1 MREGRVFCS
10 FVGADVKRAQSA
22 KFTGRSADLHSQSED
37 VGCMRC
43 WSHEQKKPDM
53 DSILRV
59 RISYTSYR
67 EEKKDVVVDLRDIL
81 AGIAG

>member
-1 MREGRVFCS
+1 
-10 FVGADVKRAQSA
+10 
-22 KFTGRSADLHSQSED
+22 
-37 VGCMRC
+37 MRC